1 MYQQI
6 ADDLLGQITTGR
18 YTPGDEL
25 PSLAELCDTYR
36 VSKVTASS
44 ALTVLDQQGLI
55 AVRHGLRSVVLA
67 PSTNSDQGDLSRV
80 REQMSAMTTRQER
93 IVEQV
98 QSLEDTLRRVQQ
110 QMLQLRQQDTYLCH
124 HPSHSLAN
132 PPGLTHGFLYFHD
145 QQVHLT
151 LTT

>member
-1 MYQQI
+1 MSRRDRRPVYQQI

-67 PSTNSDQGDLSRV
+67 PPTSSDEDNLTKV
-80 REQMSAMTTRQER
+80 RQQMSAMTTRQER

-98 QSLEDTLRRVQQ
+98 QSLEDALRRIQQ
-110 QMLQLRQQDTYLCH
+110 QMLQLHQQDTV
-124 HPSHSLAN
+124 SLL
-132 PPGLTHGFLYFHD
+132 PPESQPGSSAR
-145 QQVHLT
+145 
-151 LTT
+151 

>member
-6 ADDLLGQITTGR
+6 ADDLSDQITAGR

-44 ALTVLDQQGLI
+44 ALTVLHQQGRI

-67 PSTNSDQGDLSRV
+67 PATDSEEGDLVKV

-98 QSLEDTLRRVQQ
+98 QSLEDALRRIQQ
-110 QMLQLRQQDTYLCH
+110 QMFQLHQQDTV
-124 HPSHSLAN
+124 SL
-132 PPGLTHGFLYFHD
+132 PPPES
-145 QQVHLT
+145 QPRSSAR
-151 LTT
+151 

>member
-1 MYQQI
+1 MYKQI
-6 ADDLLGQITTGR
+6 ADDLLDQITTGR

-67 PSTNSDQGDLSRV
+67 PATNSEEDDLTTV
-80 REQMSAMTTRQER
+80 RQQMSAMTTRQER

-98 QSLEDTLRRVQQ
+98 QSLEDALRNIQQ
-110 QMLQLRQQDTYLCH
+110 HMRQLHQQDTLS
-124 HPSHSLAN
+124 PL
-132 PPGLTHGFLYFHD
+132 PPES
-145 QQVHLT
+145 QPRSSAR
-151 LTT
+151 